1 MSLRQREVA
10 RRLYAKELNE
20 STLVYKEHE
29 DTYAPQYLLTPTGA
43 QCNRVF
49 VVGLHLQKRKTLALI
64 LTTGALDWP
73 DPTGVFPIYAGQYQQ
88 QAVTQ

>member
-43 QCNRVF
+43 KCNRVF
-49 VVGLHLQKRKTLALI
+49 VVGALTERKTLALI

-73 DPTGVFPIYAGQYQQ
+73 IRQAFFPYTPDSTNNRQSPS
-88 QAVTQ
+88 

>member
-43 QCNRVF
+43 KWCTYRK
-49 VVGLHLQKRKTLALI
+49 GKR
-64 LTTGALDWP
+64 WR
-73 DPTGVFPIYAGQYQQ
+73 
-88 QAVTQ
+88 

>member
-29 DTYAPQYLLTPTGA
+29 DTYAPQYLLSS
-43 QCNRVF
+43 V
-49 VVGLHLQKRKTLALI
+49 HLQKRKTLALI

-73 DPTGVFPIYAGQYQQ
+73 IRQAFFPYTPDSTNNRQSPS
-88 QAVTQ
+88 